1 MATARRP
8 KPTQQPAPGPIVADD
23 KRRAKPFRPMAWM
36 STKLHLAL
44 ITMALMTFGLW
55 LMLGR
60 LPAASDPSGLYS
72 IFTMG
77 LLGAAGIYS
86 GANALTTV
94 STLRS
99 LAEKKD
105 PANGDP

>member
-1 MATARRP
+1 MATVRRP
-8 KPTQQPAPGPIVADD
+8 KPAPPPPPGAIVADD
-23 KRRAKPFRPMAWM
+23 KRRARPFRPVAWM

-60 LPAASDPSGLYS
+60 LPAAADPSGLFS
-72 IFTMG
+72 IYVMG

-94 STLRS
+94 SSLRS

-105 PANGDP
+105 PPNAD

>member
-1 MATARRP
+1 MPTVRRQPP
-8 KPTQQPAPGPIVADD
+8 KPPPIAGPIVTDD
-23 KRRAKPFRPMAWM
+23 KRRAKPFRPVAWM

-60 LPAASDPSGLYS
+60 LPAAADPSGLFS
-72 IFTMG
+72 IYVMG

-94 STLRS
+94 SSLRS
-99 LAEKKD
+99 LTEKKD
-105 PANGDP
+105 TP